1 MALPNT
7 AAIGEVCY
15 DGHGAYVFL
24 GYQWASLSKTTFP
37 HCDQNCI
44 HRPLSCEYCDQY
56 ASDLQHNRELLNV
69 NFTGENDPSKHPC
82 PSDLRRGLGGAHG
95 WGGNAPRPNKGII
108 DANTIDYNGKC
119 PKCGADAY
127 IGFNS
132 ITCSKGCK

>member
-1 MALPNT
+1 MSLPNT

-15 DGHGAYVFL
+15 DGHVAYMFL
-24 GYQWASLSKTTFP
+24 GYQWATLSQETFP

-56 ASDLQHNRELLNV
+56 AGNIQQNRELLKV
-69 NFTGENDPSKHPC
+69 NFTGENDPRKHPC
-82 PSDLRRGLGGAHG
+82 PSDLKRGLAGAHV
-95 WGGNAPRPNKGII
+95 WGGNRPKS
-108 DANTIDYNGKC
+108 NTVTASSYNAKC

-132 ITCSKGCK
+132 TECSKGCK